1 MSTESTE
8 PSTPPGPISTTS
20 REVAPS
26 KRKIIRSKSK
36 TKRSVGT
43 KTKTKTKG
51 KSKRS
56 TAKNIKSKKRTKRK

>member
-43 KTKTKTKG
+43 KTKTKG

-56 TAKNIKSKKRTKRK
+56 TA